1 MRRYCAHHPPMNAKL
16 LAVAVFS
23 ILQLFRLSAGGQVPD
38 QLKHSF
44 INPNT
49 SPQGGT
55 HLGSSVAMDGD
66 YTVVGAPGDMYQE
79 GFPGG
84 GVVKVFHSTT
94 GALLFTILGP
104 NKDFSGFIGGKPFDQ
119 VPFFIKSGSVTIVSA
134 SAG

>member
-1 MRRYCAHHPPMNAKL
+1 LPLALFFVL
-16 LAVAVFS
+16 L
-23 ILQLFRLSAGGQVPD
+23 ILHQFAGGQVPD

-66 YTVVGAPGDMYQE
+66 YTVVGAPFDSYQE

-84 GVVKVFHSTT
+84 GVVKVFSTST

-104 NKDFSGFIGGKPFDQ
+104 NKYGEGRIG
-119 VPFFIKSGSVTIVSA
+119 
-134 SAG
+134 